1 MGNKLDILRDYQV
14 AEEEAA
20 ELDSVCAMMGDS
32 TVSHNLLKVYD
43 EKRRSVRNEIS
54 NLQNILEA
62 IEAAED

>member
-14 AEEEAA
+14 AEAEAA
-20 ELDSVCAMMGDS
+20 ELDSFCAKIRNSD
-32 TVSHNLLKVYD
+32 LAADFLKVYD
-43 EKRRSVRNEIS
+43 EKRRSVINECR

>member
-14 AEEEAA
+14 AESEAA
-20 ELDSVCAMMGDS
+20 ELDNFCAKIRNSALAADF
-32 TVSHNLLKVYD
+32 LKVYD
-43 EKRRSVRNEIS
+43 EKRRSVINECR

>member
-14 AEEEAA
+14 AEAEAA
-20 ELDSVCAMMGDS
+20 ELDSVCDKIGS
-32 TVSHNLLKVYD
+32 SVNSSKLLKVYD
-43 EKRRSVRNEIS
+43 KKRKSVRNECS

>member
-14 AEEEAA
+14 AEAEAM
-20 ELDSVCAMMGDS
+20 ELDNVCDEIGNS
-32 TVSHNLLKVYD
+32 TLASEFLKVYD
-43 EKRRSVRNEIS
+43 EKRKSVQNECR